1 MTLRL
6 QVFLSVLV
14 LSLVVVGSVLAL
26 DTPTVTIVDEGFGK
40 AVLNVTAGESG
51 APYGF
56 TVWWMK
62 ESDYIANGNQMTYY
76 PSSIQGAA
84 SFTGVPTLNT
94 WNETLLSFVLE
105 PNQTAKVEIGDLLDE
120 TGVTT
125 NTVEELVPGT
135 RYVFCASA
143 NAEVGGDYAPASE
156 FSQNES
162 TETLTGQD
170 CTYTHG
176 FWKTHGP
183 GECHNGNNPN
193 MWPVNSV
200 TLGNVVYTD
209 LEACAILNE
218 PTHGN
223 GLVSMARQLIAT
235 KLNIANGA
243 NPAAIAS
250 TVAAADQQI
259 GNLVIPPIG
268 DGYIHP
274 SQTSSK
280 TQALDDYNSGITG
293 PGHCPPVSVEET
305 SWGQV
310 KSAYR

>member
-1 MTLRL
+1 MAAT
-6 QVFLSVLV
+6 SV
-14 LSLVVVGSVLAL
+14 SAL
-26 DTPTVTIVDEGFGK
+26 DTPTVTVIDQGFAK

-94 WNETLLSFVLE
+94 WNGTLLSFVLE
-105 PNQTAKVEIGDLLDE
+105 PNQTAKIEIGDLFDE
-120 TGVTT
+120 TGVES
-125 NTVEELVPGT
+125 NMLMQELEPGT
-135 RYVFCASA
+135 SYVFCASA
-143 NAEVGGDYAPASE
+143 NAQGFDYAPDSG
-156 FSQNES
+156 FSSDVDAQ
-162 TETLTGQD
+162 TLTGQD
-170 CTYTHG
+170 CTYSHG

-183 GECHNGNNPN
+183 GECQNGNNPN
-193 MWPVNSV
+193 MWPVTGFN
-200 TLGNVVYTD
+200 LGNVFYTD
-209 LEACAILNE
+209 LELCEILNE

-243 NPAAIAS
+243 DPSDIAA
-250 TVAAADQQI
+250 TVAEADQQI
-259 GNLVIPPIG
+259 GNLVVPPIG
-268 DGYIHP
+268 EGYIHP

-280 TQALDDYNSGITG
+280 TQMLDDYNNGIIG
-293 PGHCPPVSVEET
+293 PGYCPPVSVEKT